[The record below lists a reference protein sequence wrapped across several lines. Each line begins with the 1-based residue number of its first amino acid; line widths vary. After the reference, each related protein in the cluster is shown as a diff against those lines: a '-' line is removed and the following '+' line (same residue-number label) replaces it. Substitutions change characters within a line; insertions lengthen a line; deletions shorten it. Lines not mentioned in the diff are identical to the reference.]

1 MALIEEEA
9 LKKQIR
15 EGQFSR
21 LYLFYGEE
29 SYLKQQ
35 YVTRI
40 TDKTTD
46 ESFRAFNLHILEGKD
61 TTLDEIAECSEAM
74 PMMGEYTVTVV
85 NDMDLSKL
93 DTTQN
98 GKLYQLISDVPET
111 SVLIFKQDTVSVEQ
125 KDKKWSEV
133 IKMFDKFGCAVCL
146 NKKTG
151 GDLVKMLVSGAK
163 KRECT
168 LSNNDARYLIS
179 VVGDDLNVLL
189 NELEKLC
196 FFVDKREITQK
207 DIDTVAV
214 RSLEATAFTL
224 TKFLVAGNF
233 DKAYEALDTLFFLKT
248 DPILIMGAL
257 ISAYVD
263 MYRAKVAITN
273 GENSTACAKA
283 FNYRGREF
291 RLTNGARDA
300 GKLSIVQLR
309 NALEILSEADEK
321 IKTNYEESKVRL
333 VIEEAMV
340 RLMLI

>member
-1 MALIEEEA
+1 MAIIDEEA

-15 EGQFSR
+15 ENKFSR

-35 YVTRI
+35 YINRI
-40 TDKTTD
+40 IDKTTD
-46 ESFRAFNLHILEGKD
+46 ESFRAFNLHMLTGKD
-61 TTLDEIAECSEAM
+61 TSLDEIAECSEAM

-93 DTTQN
+93 DC
-98 GKLYQLISDVPET
+98 GKESKLYQLVCDVPDT
-111 SVLIFKQDTVSVEQ
+111 TVLIFKQDTAEVQ
-125 KDKKWSEV
+125 AKDKKWADV
-133 IKMFDKFGCAVCL
+133 IKLFDKFGCSVCL
-146 NKKTG
+146 DKKTG
-151 GDLVKMLVSGAK
+151 YELVKILQSGAK
-163 KRECT
+163 KRECA
-168 LSNNDARYLIS
+168 LSNDNAKYLIS

-189 NELEKLC
+189 NELDKVCL
-196 FFVDKREITQK
+196 FVNKREILKK

-214 RSLEATAFTL
+214 KSLEATAFTL

-233 DKAYEALDTLFFLKT
+233 DKAYEALDTLYFLKT
-248 DPILIMGAL
+248 EPTLIMGAL

-263 MYRAKVAITN
+263 MYRAKVAMTN
-273 GENSTACAKA
+273 GENSDACAKA

-291 RLTNGARDA
+291 RLKNGARDA
-300 GKLSIVQLR
+300 AKLSIQQLR

-321 IKTNYEESKVRL
+321 LKTNYEESKTRL
-333 VIEEAMV
+333 TIEEAMV